1 MSKFNNEL
9 KESETKYL
17 NLINNILDILVELN
31 LDLTITY
38 INSQVYDL
46 LGYSSEE
53 LIGKN
58 FIDHIHPNEMTKIN
72 EIINYAIKKNKQISI
87 ELNVKHKKGQ
97 YIQFLGKGQLFN
109 DNTHVKIVLLLRPV
123 IGLKENQ
130 QLLMESYKK
139 YRKIIENIEDGYFEV
154 DLRGNYTYVN
164 DYTCRYLGIPKKELL
179 GKNYTTLV
187 DKDTIEEI
195 YKIFNNVYENDLPKG
210 TFESQVLRS
219 DGSLR
224 TFEGSFYL
232 RYDSS
237 GRKVGF
243 YGFTRDITEKKEAE
257 KKLKQSEK
265 KFREAYNR
273 AELYKDLFYH
283 DINNILT
290 NIGISIE
297 LSENYLNDPERE
309 TDIKEIYDLLKK
321 QFVRGKKLVTNVQK
335 LSSLDAAEKSLKSID
350 AIKVLKDAINIIRTN
365 KRIRDIDIS
374 IDSFKDEIFIQANDL
389 LMDIFENLLINA
401 LNYNDKSKVEI
412 LIRISKKLEKSIS
425 FIKFEFIDNGIG
437 ISDEKKRGIFQER
450 FFKEKGSKGMGFGL
464 TLVKKI
470 LESYGGKIWVEDRV
484 KGDYTQG
491 ANFIFLIRE
500 IASNL
505 ELN

>member
-9 KESETKYL
+9 KESETRYL
-17 NLINNILDILVELN
+17 NLINNILDILVEIN
-31 LDLTITY
+31 LDLAITY
-38 INSQVYDL
+38 INPQVNSL
-46 LGYSSEE
+46 LGYSSKE
-53 LIGKN
+53 LIGQR
-58 FIDHIHPNEMTKIN
+58 FIDLIHPDDMSRIK
-72 EIINYAIKKNKQISI
+72 EILNNAIKTNDAISA
-87 ELNVKHKKGQ
+87 ELKVQHKKGN
-97 YIQFLGKGQLFN
+97 YIQFSAKGQLVN
-109 DNTHVKIVLLLRPV
+109 DNNHDKIVLLLRN
-123 IGLKENQ
+123 ITQIQETQ
-130 QLLMESYKK
+130 QKLLESDKK
-139 YRKIIENIEDGYFEV
+139 YREIIENIEDGYFEV

-164 DYTCRYLGIPKKELL
+164 DYISRYVGIPKKELI
-179 GKNYTTLV
+179 GKNYTTQV
-187 DKDTIEEI
+187 DKETIE
-195 YKIFNNVYENDLPKG
+195 KVFNIFNNVYKNELPKG
-210 TFESQVLRS
+210 TFESQVIRS
-219 DGSLR
+219 DGEKR

-265 KFREAYNR
+265 QFREAYNR

-297 LSENYLNDPERE
+297 LSEKYLNEPERE
-309 TDIKEIYDLLKK
+309 SDIEELYDLLKK
-321 QFVRGKKLVTNVQK
+321 QFARGKKLVANVQK
-335 LSSLDAAEKSLKSID
+335 LSSLDVSEKSIKAID
-350 AIKVLKDAINIIRTN
+350 AIKVLKDAINCIRAN

-374 IDSFKDEIFIQANDL
+374 IDTFRDKIFIQANDL
-389 LMDIFENLLINA
+389 LIDIFENLLINA

-412 LIRISKKLEKSIS
+412 LVRVSKDLQKSIR

-437 ISDEKKRGIFQER
+437 ISEEKKKVIFQER
-450 FFKEKGSKGMGFGL
+450 FIKEKGSKGMGFGL

-484 KGDYTQG
+484 KGDYTKG
-491 ANFIFLIRE
+491 AKFIFLIPE
-500 IASNL
+500 I
-505 ELN
+505 E